1 MEVLILP
8 DEDAVAR
15 RCADIV
21 EAQVENRPDS
31 VLGLATGSSPVG
43 LYNELIRRH
52 QTHALSFEQV
62 RTFNLDEYIGI
73 PASHPQ
79 SYRSFMNRTLFDQI
93 DIDPAKTH
101 VPDGMAENPL
111 AEGPRYEV
119 AIAVAGGIDLQVL
132 GIGTDGHI
140 GFNEPT
146 SSLGSKTRVKTLTK
160 RTLEDNA
167 RFFQPDEFQP
177 QLAITMG
184 IATIMEARRILLIA
198 TGEGK
203 AQAVRDTI
211 EGPLA
216 SVVPASVLQMHEKAT
231 VLLDRAAASK
241 LRLRDYY
248 QFVSAI
254 QDDLVRKFR
263 PSDLPGRKQD
273 PDIS

>member
-1 MEVLILP
+1 
-8 DEDAVAR
+8 
-15 RCADIV
+15 
-21 EAQVENRPDS
+21 
-31 VLGLATGSSPVG
+31 
-43 LYNELIRRH
+43 
-52 QTHALSFEQV
+52 
-62 RTFNLDEYIGI
+62 
-73 PASHPQ
+73 
-79 SYRSFMNRTLFDQI
+79 
-93 DIDPAKTH
+93 
-101 VPDGMAENPL
+101 MAENPL

-203 AQAVRDTI
+203 AQAVRGHHRGAVWHQSCPHRCSKCMKRPQFSLIGRPPRNCDSATTTSLSARSRTI
-211 EGPLA
+211 
-216 SVVPASVLQMHEKAT
+216 
-231 VLLDRAAASK
+231 
-241 LRLRDYY
+241 
-248 QFVSAI
+248 
-254 QDDLVRKFR
+254 
-263 PSDLPGRKQD
+263 
-273 PDIS
+273 